1 MDSTA
6 GYDFLDFV
14 TKKVHINM
22 CSVLEVYIVTAAWI
36 LEQKIRIIKN
46 KRDKIINEHNKL

>member
-22 CSVLEVYIVTAAWI
+22 CSVLEVYIVTAA
-36 LEQKIRIIKN
+36 
-46 KRDKIINEHNKL
+46 